1 MDDVSISRRMVL
13 TGASALAL
21 GNSAASAAEPGAPSP
36 DHRSATLPQSDAFEL
51 TSQEGRTFTI
61 SVVSPDADDPELSL
75 EIHGRQ
81 PTPVYA
87 LDAGIEFGAVAS
99 LSRMMRWGGEIPP
112 VLAVGIG
119 YPDEAL
125 AFRDDIR
132 SFDLTPTANPG
143 LDRSPP
149 RKHGGG
155 PAFRR
160 FLTEVVRPT
169 IERRYAVSPEN
180 SVLVGHSLGGLFTI
194 DTMISAPTSFRNYL
208 AISPS
213 LWWDDRLEL
222 RRLETS
228 LLAGA
233 KYPGRLA
240 VCAGEREERIGGAK
254 ARMTSNVLDLGALV
268 AAHPAQFGAASV
280 KIVPGASHHTIFGGS
295 FTDGLKFLLGPKDLV
310 SQTY

>member
-1 MDDVSISRRMVL
+1 
-13 TGASALAL
+13 LAL
-21 GNSAASAAEPGAPSP
+21 GSAGGSAAGRGPPSP
-36 DHRSATLPQSDAFEL
+36 EHRSATLPQSDAFEL
-51 TSQEGRTFTI
+51 KSQEGRTYTI
-61 SVVSPDADDPELSL
+61 SVVLPDADDPELDL
-75 EIHGRQ
+75 EVHGRQ

-87 LDAGIEFGAVAS
+87 LDAGFEFGAVAS
-99 LSRMMRWGGEIPP
+99 LSRLMRWGGEIPP

-125 AFRDDIR
+125 AFRNDVR

-143 LDRSPP
+143 LGKPDP

-169 IERRYAVSPEN
+169 IERRYAVSSEN
-180 SVLVGHSLGGLFTI
+180 SVLVGHSFGGLFAI
-194 DTMISAPTSFRNYL
+194 DTMVSAPSSFRNYL

-213 LWWDDRLEL
+213 LWWDDRLVL

-233 KYPGRLA
+233 TYPGRLA
-240 VCAGEREERIGGAK
+240 VFAGEREERIGGPK
-254 ARMTSNVLDLGALV
+254 ARMTSNVLNLGALV

-280 KIVPGASHHTIFGGS
+280 KIVPGASHHTIYGGS
-295 FTDGLKFLLGPKDLV
+295 FTDGLKFLLGPKDLI